1 MTGRSWA
8 CRSKRRT
15 GRRQDGSVARAI
27 ALLLFA
33 FVVGGAAAFLLFRD
47 DGSAPAEAPP
57 APVVVETTEAD
68 PSEPAVGHQRR
79 NAIVRAAERVGPA
92 VVTVSVHALRVVRQR
107 GWAGGGSDF
116 FDQFLREFFPYREYT
131 QPVANMGS
139 GVIIDPEG
147 YILTNSHVVE
157 GADRIEVVLGDGRE
171 YPAEL
176 IGIEPSYDLALL
188 RIEGEDL
195 PFALLGDSEDI
206 IIGEWAIAIG
216 NPFGYLLNNTQ
227 PSVTAG
233 VVSAVHR
240 DIRAGDSG
248 GGIYKD
254 MIQTDA
260 AINPG
265 NSGGPLVNGAG
276 EVIGINTFIFSGSG
290 GSIGVGFAIP
300 INTAKRIVEE
310 LILYGEVRQ
319 VWVGVRVQQVT
330 ERAARMLSLPSRDG
344 VLITYVDQ
352 GSPAEEVGIRVGDVI
367 IAVNGERA
375 GDIEQ
380 ARRALFG
387 VQVGDTLVLDVIR
400 QGETLRFHLVMRER
414 ERAGP

>member
-1 MTGRSWA
+1 MQRE
-8 CRSKRRT
+8 
-15 GRRQDGSVARAI
+15 DGSIARAI

-33 FVVGGAAAFLLFRD
+33 FIVGGVAAFLILRD
-47 DGSAPAEAPP
+47 SS
-57 APVVVETTEAD
+57 PVPVDEVAGPGETVEPTEIVETTTPGSAIGD
-68 PSEPAVGHQRR
+68 HRR
-79 NAIVRAAERVGPA
+79 SAIVRAAEQVSPA
-92 VVTVSVHALRVVRQR
+92 VVTVSVQALRVVRQR
-107 GWAGGGSDF
+107 GWGGRGTDF

-139 GVIIDPEG
+139 GTIIDPEG
-147 YILTNSHVVE
+147 YILTNAHVVE
-157 GADRIEVVLGDGRE
+157 SADRIEVVLGDGRE
-171 YPAEL
+171 YPAQL
-176 IGIEPSYDLALL
+176 IGTEPSYDLALL
-188 RIEGEDL
+188 KIEGEDL
-195 PFALLGDSEDI
+195 PHADLGDSDDL

-233 VVSAVHR
+233 VISAVHR
-240 DIRAGDSG
+240 DIRSGDSS

-265 NSGGPLVNGAG
+265 NSGGPLVNGNGA
-276 EVIGINTFIFSGSG
+276 VVGINTFIFSGSG

-300 INTAKRIVEE
+300 INTAKRIVDE
-310 LILYGEVRQ
+310 LIRYGEVRK

-330 ERAARMLSLPSRDG
+330 ERAVRMLRLPSRDG
-344 VLITYVDQ
+344 VLITYVDE

-367 IAVNGERA
+367 IAVNGEHA
-375 GDIEQ
+375 GDIEE

-400 QGETLRFHLVMRER
+400 QGESHRFHLVMRER
-414 ERAGP
+414 ERANP